1 LVLSLPYTPSHYG
14 TFEADVAT
22 VIAAS
27 LEETGVIQV
36 NIESLEWGAYLGQM
50 SSGAFGM
57 FLLGWHPDYLET
69 SNFLG
74 PWTTDGPESMGTYFN
89 HHPNYQAYKE
99 IMNVARATV
108 DETKR
113 AALYRSIQILSTYD
127 VPWIPLWSM
136 TDEMVTARQPDVKG
150 LKLDVTMDIDIWNI
164 SK

>member
-1 LVLSLPYTPSHYG
+1 LPLPRGLIPAWQSLG
-14 TFEADVAT
+14 ANED
-22 VIAAS
+22 AAKQLGVQ
-27 LEETGVIQV
+27 LEVRAKPISKKEEI
-36 NIESLEWGAYLGQM
+36 GAYLDQM
-50 SSGAFGM
+50 ASGAFGM
-57 FLLGWHPDYLET
+57 YLLGWHPDYLET

-108 DETKR
+108 DTVKR
-113 AALYRSIQILSTYD
+113 ASLYKAIQILSTQD

-136 TDEMVTARQPDVKG
+136 TDEMVTARLPGVQG

-164 SK
+164 FM